1 MVVSYCRTGQDRDAK
16 IMFRTLYHDIKAASD
31 VRYIME
37 KIEEK
42 DNRKDDTREFITKVS
57 EIETS
62 SIDLIN
68 CDELY
73 KCLVE
78 LKQEEL

>member
-1 MVVSYCRTGQDRDAK
+1 MA
-16 IMFRTLYHDIKAASD
+16 
-31 VRYIME
+31 

-42 DNRKDDTREFITKVS
+42 ENKKDDTREFITKVP
-57 EIETS
+57 EIEIS